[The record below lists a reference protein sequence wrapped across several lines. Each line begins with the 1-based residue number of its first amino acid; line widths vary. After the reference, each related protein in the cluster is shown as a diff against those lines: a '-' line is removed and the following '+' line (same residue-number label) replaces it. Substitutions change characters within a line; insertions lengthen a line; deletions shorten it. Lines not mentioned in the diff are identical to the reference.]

1 MRTTLQINFRGM
13 DVSPALEQ
21 LIREKT
27 EKLERFHPNVTGC
40 RVVVDKPHHHKA
52 QGEHFIVSVDVSVPG
67 ANIVANHAHHED
79 VNVALRDAFL
89 AARRQL
95 EEHARKLR
103 GDVKQHS
110 LPQVVEATAE

>member
-40 RVVVDKPHHHKA
+40 RVVVDKPHHH
-52 QGEHFIVSVDVSVPG
+52 
-67 ANIVANHAHHED
+67 
-79 VNVALRDAFL
+79 
-89 AARRQL
+89 
-95 EEHARKLR
+95 
-103 GDVKQHS
+103 VK
-110 LPQVVEATAE
+110 

>member
-1 MRTTLQINFRGM
+1 MRTSLQINFRGM

-21 LIREKT
+21 LIREKVG
-27 EKLERFHPNVTGC
+27 KLEQFHPNVTGC

-52 QGEHFIVSVDVSVPG
+52 QGEHFIVNVDVAVPG
-67 ANIVANHAHHED
+67 ANIVANHSHHED

-95 EEHARKLR
+95 DENASRLR
-103 GDVKQHS
+103 GEVKRHS
-110 LPQVVEATAE
+110 QPQVAEMATE